1 MVFFTGLLIF
11 ILPLSSFTNQSKIV
25 LYDIESGPNS
35 PATTP
40 QNKEVDVIS
49 IYSDSFTNVPNTNFY
64 ANWNQKTKVSEVSI
78 DGNKILKY
86 TDFNYQGI
94 EFGSSVVASSM
105 EYLHIDIWTADA
117 SAMNVEIISPG
128 PNISSYSLS
137 ITNSSWV
144 SYDIPLNSFNGSVDV
159 SDIFQAAFNDAGS
172 GGSPTIYIDN
182 IYFYKSETSPES
194 DAFLTD
200 IKVNSESI
208 EGFSSSKLDYT
219 YNVSASLTTPPS
231 IEVTKSNPDA
241 FLLVKQ
247 AESISGQAT
256 AEVTSLDSSVVNTYT
271 VQFVPI
277 LEPDVASPTPP
288 ARSTNDVISIYSSV
302 YENIKNVNFNPNW
315 GQSTKV
321 SNFSVENEQT
331 FKYSNFNYQG
341 IELNQRINVS
351 DMDYLHVDI
360 WTADAKAINLFVI
373 SPGPAETP
381 VSLEIEK
388 GKWKSYDIPLSSYS
402 SIVDLSEVF
411 QFKFDDN
418 GRGDKP
424 TFYLDNLYFYK
435 GDVSDS
441 DDATLKKIQLDSEL
455 LDDFDPS
462 IVSYEIFLPS
472 NTNKIPKVS
481 VVPTDSNATVT
492 IEPASTLPGVTTI
505 NVLAENDLTN
515 KTYTIEFELFE
526 EDSDPS
532 LNSINVNGN
541 SLTSFNPLKKNYIY
555 NLGDLQENPQV
566 SATANNSD
574 ATVTYIDRD
583 QYTYIKVISAD
594 YSDSTMYSIFF
605 RPEHL
610 IWWDDFSNSNLD
622 LNYWSYEIG
631 NGCNQGENLC
641 GWGNQEL
648 QFYSEENVSIEAVP
662 GEEGNNALVIT
673 AKEQEDGFTS
683 GRLTTKDNIHFKYGI
698 IEVRIKVPEVETG
711 LWPAAWFLGGNHA
724 EVGWPKS
731 GEIDLMEM
739 GQKKATRTQQ
749 GFPNST
755 ANQYVGSNVIWYAEA
770 ACVPGNETCAAGIAG
785 DVNYNRPYVSNTE
798 LNNRFQIYRLYWSEK
813 HIKFTV
819 QDNGTEYDLYASPF
833 GTTINEV
840 RSAFNQDFFMILNL
854 AVGGNFTDA
863 LSTNQVTAPF
873 PAKMYIDYVR
883 HYKYNGEGSVLIDGK
898 IITPIEPNKESY
910 EHPKSLKL
918 YQNYPNPFNPITSI
932 EFELHKVSTVQI
944 VVRDLLGRLI
954 SDQKMES
961 LNSGVHTVKFDASNL
976 SSGLYLYSIII
987 NGQMMDTKKMILLK

>member
-11 ILPLSSFTNQSKIV
+11 VLPLSSFINQSKIV

-64 ANWNQKTKVSEVSI
+64 ANWNQKTNVSEVSI

-94 EFGSSVVASSM
+94 EFGSSVDASSM

-128 PNISSYSLS
+128 PNISSYSLA

-182 IYFYKSETSPES
+182 IYFYKSETSPDS

-231 IEVTKSNPDA
+231 IEVTKSNTDA

-247 AESISGQAT
+247 AESISGQAS
-256 AEVTSLDSSVVNTYT
+256 AKVTSLDSSVVNTYT

-277 LEPDVASPTPP
+277 LEPDVASSTPP
-288 ARSTNDVISIYSSV
+288 TRSTNDVISIYSSV

-331 FKYSNFNYQG
+331 FKYTNFNYQG

-351 DMDYLHVDI
+351 EMDYLHVDI

-418 GRGDKP
+418 ARG
-424 TFYLDNLYFYK
+424 
-435 GDVSDS
+435 
-441 DDATLKKIQLDSEL
+441 
-455 LDDFDPS
+455 
-462 IVSYEIFLPS
+462 LPQ
-472 NTNKIPKVS
+472 T
-481 VVPTDSNATVT
+481 
-492 IEPASTLPGVTTI
+492 
-505 NVLAENDLTN
+505 
-515 KTYTIEFELFE
+515 
-526 EDSDPS
+526 
-532 LNSINVNGN
+532 
-541 SLTSFNPLKKNYIY
+541 
-555 NLGDLQENPQV
+555 
-566 SATANNSD
+566 
-574 ATVTYIDRD
+574 
-583 QYTYIKVISAD
+583 
-594 YSDSTMYSIFF
+594 
-605 RPEHL
+605 
-610 IWWDDFSNSNLD
+610 
-622 LNYWSYEIG
+622 
-631 NGCNQGENLC
+631 
-641 GWGNQEL
+641 
-648 QFYSEENVSIEAVP
+648 
-662 GEEGNNALVIT
+662 
-673 AKEQEDGFTS
+673 
-683 GRLTTKDNIHFKYGI
+683 
-698 IEVRIKVPEVETG
+698 
-711 LWPAAWFLGGNHA
+711 
-724 EVGWPKS
+724 
-731 GEIDLMEM
+731 
-739 GQKKATRTQQ
+739 
-749 GFPNST
+749 
-755 ANQYVGSNVIWYAEA
+755 
-770 ACVPGNETCAAGIAG
+770 
-785 DVNYNRPYVSNTE
+785 
-798 LNNRFQIYRLYWSEK
+798 
-813 HIKFTV
+813 
-819 QDNGTEYDLYASPF
+819 
-833 GTTINEV
+833 
-840 RSAFNQDFFMILNL
+840 
-854 AVGGNFTDA
+854 
-863 LSTNQVTAPF
+863 
-873 PAKMYIDYVR
+873 
-883 HYKYNGEGSVLIDGK
+883 
-898 IITPIEPNKESY
+898 
-910 EHPKSLKL
+910 
-918 YQNYPNPFNPITSI
+918 
-932 EFELHKVSTVQI
+932 
-944 VVRDLLGRLI
+944 
-954 SDQKMES
+954 
-961 LNSGVHTVKFDASNL
+961 
-976 SSGLYLYSIII
+976 
-987 NGQMMDTKKMILLK
+987 